1 MTIPCD
7 FFLSLLNQPVVAS
20 FGFSLQESTWPGK
33 LIVILLFA
41 SSIYVWSIMII
52 KFQDLRRAAISSN
65 MFDRRYRQE
74 RNPVAV
80 FLRKE
85 RYPESPL
92 FEVYEKACVTMGAEV
107 DTREPEPSEL
117 FSGSLGEEDIELMPL
132 QLEAVRNSAER
143 TVSTTFLNLE
153 RTMPILATAVTACP
167 FLGLLGTVW
176 GVMDAFSGM
185 AVAGSAQLSAVAPG
199 IAAALLTTVVGLLV
213 ALPSAIGYNILTSRV
228 RELQVRTENFSQE
241 LIADIQRNFLR
252 D

>member
-1 MTIPCD
+1 MIIP
-7 FFLSLLNQPVVAS
+7 FEHVALLFELPMIASL
-20 FGFSLQESTWPGK
+20 GFSLQESTWPGK
-33 LIVILLFA
+33 LIVVLLFA

-52 KFQDLRRAAISSN
+52 KFQELKRAAISSN

-74 RNPVAV
+74 RNPVAL

-107 DTREPEPSEL
+107 DSQEPDASEL
-117 FSGSLGEEDIELMPL
+117 FAGSLGDEEIQLKPL

-143 TVSTTFLNLE
+143 TVSTTLLNLE
-153 RTMPILATAVTACP
+153 RTMPVLATAVTACP

-185 AVAGSAQLSAVAPG
+185 AEAGSATLSAVAPG
-199 IAAALLTTVVGLLV
+199 IAGALLTTVVGLLV
-213 ALPSAIGYNILTSRV
+213 ALPSAIGYNMLTSRV
-228 RELQVRTENFSQE
+228 RELQVRTDNFSQE
-241 LIADIQRNFLR
+241 IVADIQRNFLR

>member
-1 MTIPCD
+1 M
-7 FFLSLLNQPVVAS
+7 
-20 FGFSLQESTWPGK
+20 
-33 LIVILLFA
+33 
-41 SSIYVWSIMII
+41 
-52 KFQDLRRAAISSN
+52 
-65 MFDRRYRQE
+65 
-74 RNPVAV
+74 
-80 FLRKE
+80 
-85 RYPESPL
+85 
-92 FEVYEKACVTMGAEV
+92 
-107 DTREPEPSEL
+107 
-117 FSGSLGEEDIELMPL
+117 
-132 QLEAVRNSAER
+132 
-143 TVSTTFLNLE
+143 
-153 RTMPILATAVTACP
+153 ATAVTACP